1 MRVAALFRGN
11 FGHLKITV
19 GNGFQEGHNHETH
32 PIKCR
37 LNGTS
42 LAQQTTGIIYRLT
55 IARHDVEQSFI
66 AGENDKVG
74 GSTRC
79 A

>member
-19 GNGFQEGHNHETH
+19 GNGFQEAHHHGIR

-37 LNGTS
+37 LNGNL
-42 LAQQTTGIIYRLT
+42 LAQQATEVIYRL
-55 IARHDVEQSFI
+55 AVALHDVEIS
-66 AGENDKVG
+66 
-74 GSTRC
+74 SH
-79 A
+79 